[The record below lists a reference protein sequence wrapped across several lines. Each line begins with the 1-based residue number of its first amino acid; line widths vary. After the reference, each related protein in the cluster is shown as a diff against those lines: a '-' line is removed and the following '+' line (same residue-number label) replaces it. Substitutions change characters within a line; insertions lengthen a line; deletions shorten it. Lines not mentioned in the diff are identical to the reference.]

1 MGVGSLASLGRG
13 RLGGTLAQTGRAMS
27 VVKGY
32 DGGQIKASDW
42 SKHYANHLVTSLN

>member
-27 VVKGY
+27 SPLVAGGSLVKR
-32 DGGQIKASDW
+32 
-42 SKHYANHLVTSLN
+42 V